1 MTTRVIYPG
10 TFDPVT
16 NGHSDLIQRAARM
29 FDTVIVA
36 VAASPSKQPL
46 FSLEERVKL
55 LEQAISANSN
65 IEVIGFTGLLVDL
78 AKQQN
83 ANVLLRGLRT
93 GSDFE
98 YEMQLADMNRQLD
111 PNLESVF
118 LTPGEGVSF
127 ISSTLIKEVA
137 KHGGEIE
144 RFVAPHVAQAV
155 SNKLAQLKN

>member
-16 NGHSDLIQRAARM
+16 NGHSDLIKRAAKM
-29 FDTVIVA
+29 FDKVIVA

-46 FSLEERVKL
+46 FSLEERVAL
-55 LEQAISANSN
+55 LEQTVTKANN
-65 IEVIGFTGLLVDL
+65 VEVIGFTGLLVDL
-78 AKQQN
+78 AKKQD

-127 ISSTLIKEVA
+127 ISSSLIKEVA
-137 KHGGEIE
+137 KHGGDIE
-144 RFVAPHVAQAV
+144 RFVSPQVAQAV
-155 SNKLAQLKN
+155 SAKLAAS

>member
-55 LEQAISANSN
+55 LEQTISANTN

-144 RFVAPHVAQAV
+144 RFVAPHVAKSV
-155 SNKLAQLKN
+155 SKKLAK

>member
-1 MTTRVIYPG
+1 MSTKVLYPG

-16 NGHSDLIQRAARM
+16 NGHSDLIRRAAKM
-29 FDTVIVA
+29 FDHVVVA

-46 FSLEERVKL
+46 FSLEERVEL
-55 LEQAISANSN
+55 LEEACSEWDNVSI
-65 IEVIGFTGLLVDL
+65 IGFTDLLVNL
-78 AKQQN
+78 AKQQQ

-98 YEMQLADMNRQLD
+98 YELQLADMNRQLD

-127 ISSTLIKEVA
+127 ISSSLIKEVA
-137 KHGGEIE
+137 RHGGDI
-144 RFVAPHVAQAV
+144 RGFVAPHVAKAV
-155 SNKLAQLKN
+155 AEKLA

>member
-16 NGHSDLIQRAARM
+16 NGHTDLIHRAARM
-29 FDTVIVA
+29 FDKVIVA

-46 FSLEERVKL
+46 FSLAERVQL
-55 LEQAISANSN
+55 LEQSLANTKN

-127 ISSTLIKEVA
+127 ISSSLIKEVA
-137 KHGGEIE
+137 KHGGDIA

-155 SNKLAQLKN
+155 SNKLPKV

>member
-16 NGHSDLIQRAARM
+16 NGHSDLIQRAAKM

-46 FSLEERVKL
+46 FSLNERVAL
-55 LEQAISANSN
+55 LEQGIQQTN

-83 ANVLLRGLRT
+83 ASVLLRGLRT

-127 ISSTLIKEVA
+127 ISSSLIKEVA
-137 KHGGEIE
+137 RHGGDIE

-155 SNKLAQLKN
+155 AAKLNQA

>member
-16 NGHSDLIQRAARM
+16 NGHRDLIQRAAKM

-46 FSLEERVKL
+46 FSLNERVAL
-55 LEQAISANSN
+55 LEQGIQQNN

-83 ANVLLRGLRT
+83 ATVLLRGLRT

-127 ISSTLIKEVA
+127 ISSSLIKEVA
-137 KHGGEIE
+137 RHGGDIE

-155 SNKLAQLKN
+155 AAKLGQV

>member
-55 LEQAISANSN
+55 LEQTISANTN

-155 SNKLAQLKN
+155 SEKLAK

>member
-55 LEQAISANSN
+55 LEQAISANTN

-155 SNKLAQLKN
+155 SEKLAK

>member
-55 LEQAISANSN
+55 LEQTISANTN

-155 SNKLAQLKN
+155 SKKLAK

>member
-16 NGHSDLIQRAARM
+16 HGHSDLIQRAARM
-29 FDTVIVA
+29 FDKVIVA

-46 FSLEERVKL
+46 FSLTERVQL
-55 LEQAISANSN
+55 LEQSIGTSSN
-65 IEVIGFTGLLVDL
+65 IEVIGFTGLLVNL

-83 ANVLLRGLRT
+83 ASVLLRGLRT

-98 YEMQLADMNRQLD
+98 YELQLADMNRQLD

-127 ISSTLIKEVA
+127 ISSSLIKEVA
-137 KHGGEIE
+137 KHGGDIN
-144 RFVAPHVAQAV
+144 RFVAPHVAEAV
-155 SNKLAQLKN
+155 AQKLATN